1 MSKNLNIL
9 NLLRKS
15 CDNLENTE
23 IQKRDAAA
31 ASSKSDAKKKPVR
44 RPKDPKKARDGKKSV
59 LKKPTSKKGKDKKKS
74 TEPKPIKVK
83 EPELPFNE
91 KTWHLDKVS
100 KRDEIPY
107 RNI

>member
-1 MSKNLNIL
+1 M